1 LGKINSI
8 IDGYKFPDKKIN
20 GLTSPQE
27 RPTLM
32 VHETELKAESSKA
45 HAASTKGAA
54 VQMIFPDR
62 KQGEAK
68 QTAPGPLPLLE
79 IRGLRVQFGTRRGLV
94 RAVDGVS
101 LSLNRGEVLGVVGES
116 GSGKSVLSLSV
127 LQLLPTPPAI
137 YAGGSIGFDGED
149 LLSLSKSE
157 MRALRGDRISMIFQE
172 PMTALNP
179 VFTVGHQIA
188 EVFRIHRGLTRA
200 EAREAAVEML
210 AMVGVPAPASRVKDF
225 PFQMSGGMRQRVM
238 IAMALACRP
247 QLLIADEPTTAL
259 DVTIQ
264 SQILELM
271 MDLRDKLGTAVI
283 LITHDLGVVAET
295 ADRVAVMYAGRI
307 VEEAAVETL
316 FDRPLHPYTRAL
328 MRAVPRLEMKAGER
342 LNEIAGTVPNL
353 ADVPS
358 GCRFQGRCPFA
369 VEQCRQVDPVLVE
382 REPGHRVACVR
393 AGDV

>member
-1 LGKINSI
+1 MHI
-8 IDGYKFPDKKIN
+8 
-20 GLTSPQE
+20 
-27 RPTLM
+27 
-32 VHETELKAESSKA
+32 
-45 HAASTKGAA
+45 
-54 VQMIFPDR
+54 IFPDR
-62 KQGEAK
+62 KQDDGDRIV
-68 QTAPGPLPLLE
+68 QGLSPLLE
-79 IRGLRVQFGTRRGLV
+79 IRDLRVQFGTRRGLV

-101 LSLNRGEVLGVVGES
+101 LSLARGEVLGIVGES

-127 LQLLPTPPAI
+127 LRLLRTPPAI
-137 YAGGSIGFDGED
+137 YAGGSIGFEGRD
-149 LLSLSKSE
+149 LLALSKE
-157 MRALRGDRISMIFQE
+157 QMRGLRGDRISMIFQE

-188 EVFRIHRGLTRA
+188 EVFRIHRGMSKA

-210 AMVGVPAPASRVKDF
+210 AMVGVPAPASRVRDF

-271 MDLRDKLGTAVI
+271 MDLRDKLGTAII

-307 VEEAAVETL
+307 VEEAPVETL
-316 FDRPLHPYTRAL
+316 FDQPLHPYTRAL
-328 MRAVPRLEMKAGER
+328 MRAVPRLEMRAGER
-342 LNEIAGTVPNL
+342 LNEIPGTVPNL
-353 ADVPS
+353 ADVPP

-369 VEQCRQVDPVLVE
+369 LDRCLQEDPALVE
-382 REPGHRVACVR
+382 LEPGHRVACVR

>member
-1 LGKINSI
+1 
-8 IDGYKFPDKKIN
+8 
-20 GLTSPQE
+20 
-27 RPTLM
+27 
-32 VHETELKAESSKA
+32 VHI
-45 HAASTKGAA
+45 
-54 VQMIFPDR
+54 IFPDR
-62 KQGEAK
+62 KQDDGDRIV
-68 QTAPGPLPLLE
+68 QGLSPLLE
-79 IRGLRVQFGTRRGLV
+79 IRDLRVQFGTRRGLV

-101 LSLNRGEVLGVVGES
+101 LSLARGEVLGIVGES

-127 LQLLPTPPAI
+127 LRLLRTPPAI
-137 YAGGSIGFDGED
+137 YAGGSIGFEGRD
-149 LLSLSKSE
+149 LLALSKE
-157 MRALRGDRISMIFQE
+157 QMRGLRGDRISMIFQE

-188 EVFRIHRGLTRA
+188 EVFRIHRGMSKA

-210 AMVGVPAPASRVKDF
+210 AMVGVPAPASRVRDF

-271 MDLRDKLGTAVI
+271 MDLRDKLGTAII

-307 VEEAAVETL
+307 VEEAPVETL
-316 FDRPLHPYTRAL
+316 FDQPLHPYTRAL
-328 MRAVPRLEMKAGER
+328 MRAVPRLEMRAGER
-342 LNEIAGTVPNL
+342 LNEIPGTVPNL
-353 ADVPS
+353 ADVPP

-369 VEQCRQVDPVLVE
+369 LDRCLQEDPALVE
-382 REPGHRVACVR
+382 LEPGHRVACVR